1 MTGAEQEER
10 CFRKTYIV
18 SLLDPENVPKI
29 RRRVQAMP
37 KDAIL
42 WSPRF
47 MSLEGDCQLYEGA
60 VGREGCHSKDQY
72 GDRRLQGENKK

>member
-42 WSPRF
+42 WSPFHVPGRGL
-47 MSLEGDCQLYEGA
+47 SALRRSGGEGRMPQ
-60 VGREGCHSKDQY
+60 
-72 GDRRLQGENKK
+72 QGSVWGQTSTGGE